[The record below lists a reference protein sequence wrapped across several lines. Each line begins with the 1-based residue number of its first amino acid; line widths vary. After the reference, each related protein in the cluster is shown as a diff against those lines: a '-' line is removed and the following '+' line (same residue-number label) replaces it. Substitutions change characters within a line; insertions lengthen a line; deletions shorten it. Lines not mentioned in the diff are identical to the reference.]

1 VRVETVAGG
10 HFFPMER
17 PDIVRDA
24 ILDAAV

>member
-1 VRVETVAGG
+1 VETVAGG

-17 PDIVRDA
+17 PNLVRDA